1 MKNEHGGKRVGAGR
15 KATGVNETKVIR
27 VDTQLVTI
35 VEELK
40 RQFKETGNVTF
51 NQDGNLLQKIEELK
65 QKLDFRQEKMDE
77 IGKANAKLTVQS
89 SGLISKEALNELTDN
104 YEELKK
110 QVRLK
115 DKEIK
120 SLKAEIDKEK
130 KAITK

>member
-120 SLKAEIDKEK
+120 SLKTEIDKEK